1 MGNHV
6 LFFYGTLLA
15 PEMLH
20 RVIHGSPNPQQ
31 WQKDMLHF
39 KPAILYRY
47 RRHRVRREDYPAII
61 PVPSA
66 SSESTT
72 ATPGTATT
80 DTTHSSTTNTSAS
93 VLGTVVSGLTDGD
106 IYRLDVYEG
115 LEYRRIRVSV
125 RVLKEALPGSAFGTR
140 DGNGNGDGNGRE
152 NTDRYL
158 KDVLEAVPQ
167 NFTDE
172 AEEIDA
178 ETYVWIGDSNR
189 LQNEEWDFEEF
200 KKEKMMWW
208 LSASESDW

>member
-1 MGNHV
+1 
-6 LFFYGTLLA
+6 
-15 PEMLH
+15 ML
-20 RVIHGSPNPQQ
+20 Q
-31 WQKDMLHF
+31 F
-39 KPAILYRY
+39 KPAILHGY

-61 PVPSA
+61 PVLPA
-66 SSESTT
+66 SSASTT
-72 ATPGTATT
+72 ATPDRATT
-80 DTTHSSTTNTSAS
+80 GTGATHGSTTNTSAS

-115 LEYRRIRVSV
+115 SEYRRIRVSV
-125 RVLKEALPGSAFGTR
+125 RVLKEALPGSAFGTK
-140 DGNGNGDGNGRE
+140 DGNGRE

-172 AEEIDA
+172 AEEIEA

-208 LSASESDW
+208 LSANGSEW

>member
-1 MGNHV
+1 MGDHV

-39 KPAILYRY
+39 KPAILHGY

-66 SSESTT
+66 SSASTA
-72 ATPGTATT
+72 ATPDTATT
-80 DTTHSSTTNTSAS
+80 STGATHGSTTNTSAS

-115 LEYRRIRVSV
+115 SEYSRIRVSV

-140 DGNGNGDGNGRE
+140 DGNERE

-172 AEEIDA
+172 AEEIEA

-208 LSASESDW
+208 LSTNESEW